1 MLEVV
6 VFDDSMFSSN
16 VSLVGGLVPLLSTL
30 HTSHKQREKKSEREI
45 DRKEFYVLYN

>member
-30 HTSHKQREKKSEREI
+30 HVTQTERE
-45 DRKEFYVLYN
+45 EE